1 MIMVCKSISHRWI
14 NFIILPSPGA
24 TVPPSGALVGA
35 CVVGLLA
42 VVGAC
47 VLTVGP
53 TVSGFTGVVELS
65 EVTFGF
71 AIVVGGTGWAVLVGA
86 FMVGVG
92 GSVIMSEV
100 IIRKTCQR
108 KVYPLIPHFYI
119 ARLGFA
125 GIYLLF
131 LFLIQ
136 NIDCWIVSIDCRQG
150 RF

>member
-1 MIMVCKSISHRWI
+1 MGKFICHRWI
-14 NFIILPSPGA
+14 NFINLPSPGA
-24 TVPPSGALVGA
+24 TVPPSGALVGD
-35 CVVGLLA
+35 CVGLLA

-47 VLTVGP
+47 VLTVGPTVSGLTGVVLTVGP

-100 IIRKTCQR
+100 IAENIIRKRCQ
-108 KVYPLIPHFYI
+108 
-119 ARLGFA
+119 
-125 GIYLLF
+125 
-131 LFLIQ
+131 
-136 NIDCWIVSIDCRQG
+136 
-150 RF
+150 